1 MEHSVMQMGSDRGG
15 WRARALKTPCSLN
28 GAYHSGSRE
37 ARKSRDRGI
46 NLCGVS
52 RNLTP
57 VFSFRNTDGRT
68 CPIAPEGRVPCEN
81 RVELDGPNQFCLR
94 TRTFCLARRAL
105 SSAVSSE
112 ERSDDNPD
120 AAGGRTWGRSPAK
133 TASSL
138 TAPISSAFVLEPSA
152 LLDGPL
158 AQRLEQGTHNPLV
171 AGSNPA
177 GPTTCERWWAPG
189 MRTWFRRSER
199 KRAEMG
205 PPKGE
210 GAAPSE
216 ASQSCRANH

>member
-1 MEHSVMQMGSDRGG
+1 MG
-15 WRARALKTPCSLN
+15 T
-28 GAYHSGSRE
+28 
-37 ARKSRDRGI
+37 
-46 NLCGVS
+46 
-52 RNLTP
+52 
-57 VFSFRNTDGRT
+57 
-68 CPIAPEGRVPCEN
+68 VPCEN

-189 MRTWFRRSER
+189 MRTWIRRSER

-205 PPKGE
+205 PLKGE

-216 ASQSCRANH
+216 ASQSCRAHSSPLPSHPRRGIVLTMKTLFQADRNRCVSLPPEKRFLINHEAQWEEMSQR